1 MGLQPERRAVTMAG
15 MASINS
21 PITRVPSASLLA
33 GALLLPSVAARAEVT
48 LDTLFQD
55 HAVLQRDR
63 AIPVRG
69 VANPGKKVTV
79 TFGSVSVGGTAG
91 SDGRFSVALPAMPAS
106 REPRELVV
114 RGETGE
120 ARARDILVGEGWFC
134 SGQSNME
141 WTVDGADES
150 DRAKSA
156 AAKLPIRSFKAPHVT
171 ANEPK
176 NSVPGQWRVA
186 SAETVGGFTAVGFW
200 FGADL
205 ARSFDLEVPIG
216 LVDISWGGTRI
227 EPWIPLDEMASS
239 DFRQRAEDLRA
250 AIDASRAIKPE
261 DRARAQAEEDAR
273 YARELDGYWTKALAN
288 EPGQKAGWS
297 KADVSLDGGAGGW
310 ASAEMPAYYPTMDRG
325 LERFDGFVWVAR
337 DFAVPPA
344 IAGKPLTL
352 SLPAIDDCDIVWI
365 DGVQVGSTVNNWT
378 QPRRYAIPGGLAAG
392 THRITV
398 CVLDMAGQGGFAN
411 GAMTLAADGVDAIDL
426 AGGWKWRK
434 GGGVPQVPAPM
445 RRDVSRQPGTE
456 PHEPAAI
463 YNAMMAPCIAY
474 PVRGTIWYQ
483 GESNAGEP
491 DAYRK
496 LLPLLMNSWRA
507 KSGNPDMAWGVV
519 QLAAFMPFV
528 ENEPAQGAWALLR
541 EAQYR
546 GAIAGKGGMISATDL
561 GDAADI
567 HPRRKR
573 EVGERLAAWARNT
586 VYGEQHVAWRGPELA
601 SATLENGGKVR
612 LRFDHAQGLRASG
625 DAPGAPALG
634 GFALAGADGR
644 FVWADAMIMDDGRDG
659 VMLSAPGVTDP
670 VEVVY
675 AWQNNP
681 TRANLVNGASLPAVP
696 FRVKVAR

>member
-1 MGLQPERRAVTMAG
+1 MMHMKRTLLWCALDSALVLTLA
-15 MASINS
+15 ATTAHADVSLDS
-21 PITRVPSASLLA
+21 PFR
-33 GALLLPSVAARAEVT
+33 
-48 LDTLFQD
+48 D

-63 AIPVRG
+63 TIR
-69 VANPGKKVTV
+69 VTGRAEPNEALTL
-79 TFGSVSVGGTAG
+79 TFGSARIEGNADANGH
-91 SDGRFSVALPAMPAS
+91 FALELAAMPAS
-106 REPRELVV
+106 LESRDLVV
-114 RGETGE
+114 AAKSGR
-120 ARARDILVGEGWFC
+120 AAARDVLVGEVWFC

-141 WTVDGADES
+141 WNVDGAHDA
-150 DRAKSA
+150 DRARELA
-156 AAKLPIRSFKAPHVT
+156 PKLAIRSYKAPHAT
-171 ANEPK
+171 ANRPAQEIGG
-176 NSVPGQWRVA
+176 VWRVA
-186 SAETVGGFTAVGFW
+186 SAETVGGFTAVGWW
-200 FGADL
+200 FAVEL
-205 ARSFDLEVPIG
+205 ARSFDLGIPIG

-227 EPWIPLDEMASS
+227 EPWIPLDELAKSDFKATADELAARIKAFESGSASS
-239 DFRQRAEDLRA
+239 PTSA
-250 AIDASRAIKPE
+250 A
-261 DRARAQAEEDAR
+261 
-273 YARELDGYWTKALAN
+273 KA
-288 EPGQKAGWS
+288 
-297 KADVSLDGGAGGW
+297 
-310 ASAEMPAYYPTMDRG
+310 
-325 LERFDGFVWVAR
+325 
-337 DFAVPPA
+337 
-344 IAGKPLTL
+344 
-352 SLPAIDDCDIVWI
+352 
-365 DGVQVGSTVNNWT
+365 
-378 QPRRYAIPGGLAAG
+378 
-392 THRITV
+392 
-398 CVLDMAGQGGFAN
+398 
-411 GAMTLAADGVDAIDL
+411 
-426 AGGWKWRK
+426 
-434 GGGVPQVPAPM
+434 
-445 RRDVSRQPGTE
+445 PGTDVR
-456 PHEPAAI
+456 EPAAI

-519 QLAAFMPFV
+519 QLAGFMPFV